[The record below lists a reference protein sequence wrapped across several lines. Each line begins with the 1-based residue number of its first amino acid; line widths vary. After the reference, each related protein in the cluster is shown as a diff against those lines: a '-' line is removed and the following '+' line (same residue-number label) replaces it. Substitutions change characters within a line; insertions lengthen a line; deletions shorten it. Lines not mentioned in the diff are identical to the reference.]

1 MAAPTRQYTA
11 SIQHVCTAAGH
22 QAARMFRANRRGLPS
37 RCPRSLQRGT
47 LERGA
52 AQTQRTSA
60 ARLSLTR
67 MTAAIGTVLHL
78 VPDTLPLFAPTEW
91 SSAVQA
97 GFSGRCCFLC
107 MLCQRE
113 LGGPHPGVRCRA
125 CHVRSRVAPL
135 SPSGLWAMGPGDN
148 VPPQSSRGRI
158 MFSDRECRSVTQLPR
173 RVLGQGRPAER
184 SASVSTPTKSVDETS
199 CLALAA

>member
-11 SIQHVCTAAGH
+11 SIQQVCIAAGH
-22 QAARMFRANRRGLPS
+22 QAARVLRANRRGLPS
-37 RCPRSLQRGT
+37 RRPRSLQRGT
-47 LERGA
+47 LKRDA
-52 AQTQRTSA
+52 ARTQWTSA

-78 VPDTLPLFAPTEW
+78 VPDTLPLLAPTKR

-113 LGGPHPGVRCRA
+113 LGGPHPGVRCRE

-173 RVLGQGRPAER
+173 RVLVQGRPAER